1 MSSRLRDQV
10 ELELGALRRL
20 VEEYAP
26 FRGRPAAALNNFEV
40 AARGAMLHSFYN
52 GVENILKRI
61 AVTLDGALP
70 DGDASHKQVLSQMA
84 QPTARRGTVLSP
96 RLCKDLKDYLNFRH
110 VFRSAYSFHLRWEK
124 MEPLVTGA
132 GPLLDRLEAE
142 IRKFLDQVPG

>member
-1 MSSRLRDQV
+1 
-10 ELELGALRRL
+10 LRRL
-20 VEEYAP
+20 VDEYAP